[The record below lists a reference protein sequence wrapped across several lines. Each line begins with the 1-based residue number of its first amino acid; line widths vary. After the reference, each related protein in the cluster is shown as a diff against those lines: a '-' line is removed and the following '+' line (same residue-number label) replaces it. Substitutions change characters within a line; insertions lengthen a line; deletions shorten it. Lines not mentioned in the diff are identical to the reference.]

1 MNKKFSTLLAGF
13 LLAGVVGTSA
23 QVNSFENGKAYILSN
38 GTNVLAVNA
47 SAPGATPT
55 LTVVAHPGSTT
66 TLTNLQ
72 KSLWRVNVT
81 PGVNGANPTY
91 TFVNVYT
98 GTPLA
103 IDPTAAVVATSSATV
118 AAAAAQMGGSV
129 SAWQNDPAYNPITP
143 TTQFP
148 IYSTYSN
155 GGKDSVYVL
164 AGQTTSLQAGEY
176 VGVVKEAKSKLND
189 LTAGF
194 KVKPYQAPGIVL
206 NANDLNTKLGTTAAG
221 SFKLTF
227 TPDVQNNQWANVLA
241 TDLKAA
247 DVTAY
252 TSNAGATST
261 QYVTLKDAATGKKTV
276 YVDTAY
282 VATENVAEA
291 DRHLRLALAEKKYAA
306 DENATGVGAWYFQMM
321 ENRARFQFTYYAT
334 SDSITILAANAF
346 DLNKASERG
355 SITLAADKSWKGTAR
370 KTTAWGTSAADNFV
384 LADNNKLVK
393 LVYLTEKTST
403 TDAHSEVTVGEAETA
418 TGMTP
423 ATTLRTRISL
433 GMPQNYTPGVPAD
446 GVYIIKVKA
455 TGANAVNKDGRY
467 YIDNLAGNT
476 ELAIKAVR
484 QNYQDMPAAQWVV
497 KSVGTIATITNREFK
512 NQLETP
518 ALMYKAGD
526 NYFYYGK
533 DTMEFIPVT
542 KTDDS
547 KLGYKYLSADTL
559 SDHVFTFN
567 YLHELAMD
575 KPINTKQ
582 ASDSVVWVDKD
593 GNKMTF
599 SLERLIDDTYGYTG
613 GLTGVAN
620 LTRSV
625 YYIKVNDASKLQND
639 GRYLTYDESRKQYVV
654 KNYAGKNITSARNY
668 VALENIGSATSVT
681 IDGVATTTTTSAEAL
696 AALKTEA
703 PMPFFLK
710 ENNEVEGGACYYT
723 LVPAELAVVKN
734 GDYLKLVVKDEDYK
748 PAVITAFTDADQKAT
763 STEGAVNTTATSEYA
778 TVKVSVDNNTL
789 ALVNGVINDGSAEEV
804 ANSAFA
810 VVMDNTPLYRRFND
824 ATVGEN
830 ADDTPNVLKFF
841 RVNSTAKEYLY
852 EDGHSKYSEGLGV
865 NFLGVE
871 GKGDAKNAAMYVDT
885 AYVNRGTKMPQYM
898 LVLNPTIVKADTVW
912 CNATSTHKH
921 ATLAD
926 SLACPHTTITRG
938 FVEGRFLINLQDSA
952 DAVTTPYA
960 NKYLWN
966 TKYTRLGFV
975 EGKHIGDTLFI
986 AKAAKQDTILL
997 NNNKH
1002 KNAVFSFRFLKND
1015 SNDFLIESETQK
1027 NGANIKNSKLDV
1039 VSIAPQKGGWVKIQ
1053 NGVPVIANYQSYSEA
1068 GLDAEVFNVEAT
1080 DEAPTANDAIATAEV
1095 SIVAGNGTVTIKG
1108 AAGKN
1113 VIITNVLG
1121 QTVTNTV
1128 LSSDEA
1134 TISAPA
1140 GIVVVAVE
1148 GEAAVKA
1155 IVK

>member
-23 QVNSFENGKAYILSN
+23 QVNSFENSKAYILSN

-47 SAPGATPT
+47 SAPGAAPT

-103 IDPTAAVVATSSATV
+103 IDPAAAVVATTSATV

-143 TTQFP
+143 STQFP
-148 IYSTYSN
+148 IYSTFSN

-164 AGQTTSLQAGEY
+164 AGQTASLSVGEY
-176 VGVVKEAKSKLND
+176 VGVVKEAKSKLD
-189 LTAGF
+189 ALTTGF
-194 KVKPYQAPGIVL
+194 KVKPYAAPGIVL

-241 TDLKAA
+241 TDLKAT

-252 TSNAGATST
+252 TDNTGATST

-282 VATENVAEA
+282 VATENVAEV

-306 DENATGVGAWYFQMM
+306 SENSTYYFQMM
-321 ENRARFQFTYYAT
+321 ENRARFQFTYFAT
-334 SDSITILAANAF
+334 NDSITILAANAF
-346 DLNKASERG
+346 DLNKAAERG
-355 SITLAADKSWKGTAR
+355 SITLAADKSWKATGLKA
-370 KTTAWGTSAADNFV
+370 TAWGTTSADQFV

-403 TDAHSEVTVGEAETA
+403 TAAHSEVTVGAAEAA

-467 YIDNLAGNT
+467 YIDNLAGSK

-497 KSVGTIATITNREFK
+497 KSVGTIATITNREF
-512 NQLETP
+512 NNTLETP

-542 KTDDS
+542 KTADS

-575 KPINTKQ
+575 KPINTKL
-582 ASDSVVWVDKD
+582 ASDSVVWVDKE

-668 VALENIGSATSVT
+668 VAQENVTSTALT
-681 IDGVATTTTTSAEAL
+681 INGTATTYANTAAAL

-723 LVPAELAVVKN
+723 LIPAELAVVKN

-748 PAVITAFTDADQKAT
+748 PAIITAFTDADQKAT
-763 STEGAVNTTATSEYA
+763 STEGTNNSTATSEYA

-789 ALVNGVINDGSAEEV
+789 ALVNGVINDGSANEV

-830 ADDTPNVLKFF
+830 TDDTPNVLKFF

-852 EDGHSKYSEGLGV
+852 EDANSKYSEGLGV

-885 AYVNRGTKMPQYM
+885 AYVNRGTKMPQYL

-912 CNATSTHKH
+912 CNATSTHTH

-938 FVEGRFLINLQDSA
+938 SVEGRFLINLQDSA

-986 AKAAKQDTILL
+986 AKAAKLDTILL

-1002 KNAVFSFRFLKND
+1002 KNVVFSFRFLKND

-1027 NGANIKNSKLDV
+1027 DGANIKNSNLDV

-1068 GLDAEVFNVEAT
+1068 GLDAEVFNVET
-1080 DEAPTANDAIATAEV
+1080 TNEAPTANDAISTSEI
-1095 SIVAGNGTVTIKG
+1095 SIIAGNGAVTITG
-1108 AAGKN
+1108 AQGKK
-1113 VIITNVLG
+1113 VTISNVLG
-1121 QTVTNTV
+1121 QTITNTV
-1128 LSSDEA
+1128 LSSDNA

>member
-13 LLAGVVGTSA
+13 LLATTVGN
-23 QVNSFENGKAYILSN
+23 VNAALTGATAFENGKAYILSN
-38 GTNVLAVNA
+38 GTQALAVDAA
-47 SAPGATPT
+47 SKGATPK
-55 LTVVAHPGSTT
+55 LKVVTDPTATT
-66 TLTNLQ
+66 SLEDLQ

-103 IDPTAAVVATSSATV
+103 AASTKAVDAV
-118 AAAAAQMGGSV
+118 AATDQVEMGGDIT
-129 SAWQNDPAYNPITP
+129 AWQNDPAFNPITA
-143 TTQFP
+143 TTAFP
-148 IYSTYSN
+148 LYSTFTN
-155 GGKDSVYVL
+155 AGKDSTYVL
-164 AGQTTSLQAGEY
+164 SLNASAANGVA
-176 VGVVKEAKSKLND
+176 VGLIKRAKNDIASATND
-189 LTAGF
+189 LE
-194 KVKPYQAPGIVL
+194 VKPYQAPGIVL

-227 TPDVQNNQWANVLA
+227 TPDVENTQWGNVLA
-241 TDLKAA
+241 GELKAEA
-247 DVTAY
+247 GNMAFPGSVTAA
-252 TSNAGATST
+252 N
-261 QYVTLKDAATGKKTV
+261 YVRLKDATANSKKYV
-276 YVDTAY
+276 YVDTTY
-282 VATENVAEA
+282 VATQNVEV
-291 DRHLRLALAEKKYAA
+291 RNRRLKLVLAEPKGIDGSNFGAIMQNRGHFMFTYFATNDSLTIDVA
-306 DENATGVGAWYFQMM
+306 NATDKNYQRATLGSSVVNSTDAETWKAW
-321 ENRARFQFTYYAT
+321 AAA
-334 SDSITILAANAF
+334 IT
-346 DLNKASERG
+346 
-355 SITLAADKSWKGTAR
+355 T
-370 KTTAWGTSAADNFV
+370 WGTGNEGLTQVAG
-384 LADNNKLVK
+384 NNLVK

-403 TDAHSEVTVGEAETA
+403 TDAHSEVTVGAPEDV
-418 TGMTP
+418 TGS
-423 ATTLRTRISL
+423 AAKTLRTRISL

-467 YIDNLAGNT
+467 YIDNLAGTT

-575 KPINTKQ
+575 KPINTKL

-654 KNYAGKNITSARNY
+654 KNYAGKNISSARNY
-668 VALENIGSATSVT
+668 VALENIGTATSVT
-681 IDGVATTTTTSAEAL
+681 INNVATTTTTSAEAL

-1121 QTVTNTV
+1121 QTVANTV

-1134 TISAPA
+1134 TIFAPA